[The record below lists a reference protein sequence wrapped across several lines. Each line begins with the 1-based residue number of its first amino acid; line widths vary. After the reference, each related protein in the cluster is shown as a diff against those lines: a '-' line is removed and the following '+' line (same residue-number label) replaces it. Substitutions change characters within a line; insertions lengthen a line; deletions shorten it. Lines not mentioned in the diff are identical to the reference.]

1 MKINIAIIGLGRIGS
16 VLLQQ
21 MLNYKDKGVTISAVA
36 EISETPGKTP
46 ANEHKIKIKNLDE
59 IINLGKNVDI
69 IFELTGQYEVRQE
82 LRHKLMD
89 NKNFHHSMIAPETI
103 AVPIC
108 LMLTNKEIPDMHL
121 HKGY

>member
-36 EISETPGKTP
+36 EISETPGKIL
-46 ANEHKIKIKNLDE
+46 AREHKIKIKNLDE

-89 NKNFHHSMIAPETI
+89 NKNFHSVIAPETI
-103 AVPIC
+103 AFLIC
-108 LMLTNKEIPDMHL
+108 LMLTNKEMPDVHL